1 MAAMKGARCLFFPSE
16 CYEGFG
22 MAMIEGFACGTPVI
36 ASRTGSMQELVSDGR
51 TGLLFTPSDAED
63 LARKAAWA
71 WAQPARMAE
80 MGQQARREYEAK
92 YTAARNYEML
102 METYRQAI
110 RNYGARRASLEAGL
124 TSPA

>member
-1 MAAMKGARCLFFPSE
+1 
-16 CYEGFG
+16 
-22 MAMIEGFACGTPVI
+22 
-36 ASRTGSMQELVSDGR
+36 
-51 TGLLFTPSDAED
+51 
-63 LARKAAWA
+63 
-71 WAQPARMAE
+71 MAE

-110 RNYGARRASLEAGL
+110 QNYGARRASLEAGL